1 MQSQYV
7 RGGIMSQDRFCYE
20 LRILGGWVMLIPP
33 LIILTFVLLGEMLT
47 IMQVDHLRIA
57 QVLTASLEMALPLA
71 AGLLATT
78 IVSYDT
84 AIELQ
89 MTLPKMFRITA
100 FVRLGLIINWTSCLA
115 LFFSLFVYH
124 LRFWR
129 VPAQVETWNVLQQ
142 FLIGQLTWIAPLLW
156 FVGTGFTLALLIRSR
171 SASSA
176 LLGGIWMLEAIFYG
190 YFAIIDWLKPT
201 FLFPTTLAPGISFWL
216 SNRIE
221 ILITALVLLLIDWF
235 MLRNTERLLQGTAS
249 ED

>member
-1 MQSQYV
+1 
-7 RGGIMSQDRFCYE
+7 MSQDRLWYE
-20 LRILGGWVMLIPP
+20 LRILGRWVMLIPL
-33 LIILTFVLLGEMLT
+33 LIILTFVFLGWILT
-47 IMQVDHLRIA
+47 TMQVDHLRIS
-57 QVLTASLEMALPLA
+57 QVLTASLEMMLPLA
-71 AGLLATT
+71 AGLLITT

-89 MTLPKMFRITA
+89 MTLPNTYRITA
-100 FVRLGLIINWTSCLA
+100 FIRLGLIIAWTSCLA
-115 LFFSLFVYH
+115 LFFSVFVYH

-129 VPAQVETWNVLQQ
+129 VPSQVETWNVLQQ
-142 FLIGQLTWIAPLLW
+142 FLAGQLTWIAPLLW
-156 FVGTGFTLALLIRSR
+156 FASTGFTLALLIRSR

-176 LLGGIWMLEAIFYG
+176 LLGGIWMIEAIFYG
-190 YFAIIDWLKPT
+190 YFVFIDWLKPL

-221 ILITALVLLLIDWF
+221 LLITAWILLLLDWF